1 MDNNIMI
8 SFSNFKD
15 DGKVKTFKGQEYIV
29 TEDKITHQQYQDSEA
44 QFHCLFNHW
53 YTAGA
58 INMKEFLTKEK
69 MHITQ
74 EIMKNKDK
82 VPGSRTSLFLHDLP
96 LQGKSFS

>member
-15 DGKVKTFKGQEYIV
+15 DGNVKTFKGQEYIV
-29 TEDKITHQQYQDSEA
+29 YEDKITHQQYQGSEA
-44 QFHCLFNHW
+44 QFHSLFDHW
-53 YTAGA
+53 STTGA

-74 EIMKNKDK
+74 ETMKNKDK

-96 LQGKSFS
+96 LQGKSIS